1 MTDPTDPTDP
11 EVTETERRLRAALSD
26 RAAQIRPS
34 PDGLDQIEEKLMET
48 STRTE
53 NRRWIYGAASAA
65 AFVLLVVVGFFVL
78 GDDDDS
84 DVVADSTTTTSEE
97 TTSTT
102 SSTTTSSTTTTT
114 EAFAPEVDPFAVA
127 YPAPATSQRFEA
139 PESAGQTYATEVL
152 GFTELVV
159 GEYRAGDSRSGEMP
173 VTDRDGGPE
182 TTILVRQ
189 MEDDTWFVLGS
200 VTEEITVDQPQAGD
214 TISSPFETSGSA
226 LAFEGT
232 VNVEVRPQGDPEPL
246 GEGSVTGNGV
256 PPAGPFQG
264 TIDFDAPV
272 DETAG
277 IVIYREYSAEDGHV
291 RKATSFPVRL
301 SAD

>member
-1 MTDPTDPTDP
+1 MTDPTEPT
-11 EVTETERRLRAALSD
+11 EIEHRLRAALSD
-26 RAAQIRPS
+26 RAAHIRPS
-34 PDGLDQIEEKLMET
+34 PDGLDQIEEKLMEA
-48 STRTE
+48 STRTQ

-65 AFVLLVVVGFFVL
+65 AVVLLVVAGVVAL
-78 GDDDDS
+78 GGDDDS
-84 DVVADSTTTTSEE
+84 DVVADSTTSTSEE

-102 SSTTTSSTTTTT
+102 STTTSSTTTSTSTTT
-114 EAFAPEVDPFAVA
+114 EAFAPAVDPFAVA
-127 YPAPATSQRFEA
+127 YPAPMTSQRFES
-139 PESAGQTYATEVL
+139 PESAAQTYAMEVL

-173 VTDRDGGPE
+173 VTDREGGPE

-200 VTEEITVDQPQAGD
+200 VTEEITVDVPQSGD
-214 TISSPFETSGSA
+214 TISSPFETSGTA

-232 VNVEVRPQGDPEPL
+232 VNVEVRPQDDPEPI
-246 GEGSVTGNGV
+246 GEGFVTGSGV
-256 PPAGPFQG
+256 PPAGPFEG
-264 TIDFDAPV
+264 SIEFEAPA

-277 IVIYREYSAEDGHV
+277 IVVYREYSAEDGHV

-301 SAD
+301 AAG